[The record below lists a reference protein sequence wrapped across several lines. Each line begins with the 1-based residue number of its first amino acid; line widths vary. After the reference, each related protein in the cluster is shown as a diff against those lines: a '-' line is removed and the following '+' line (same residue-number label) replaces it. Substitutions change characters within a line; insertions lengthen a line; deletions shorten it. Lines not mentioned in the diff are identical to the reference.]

1 MYFTLISNFTSPT
14 KIDTVTEK
22 KPTLSGYAV
31 QFGLEPQ
38 EMPVSMNSR
47 TQRLFI
53 GVPKENSFQ
62 ENRIPLTPESVQTLT
77 SNGHRVI
84 VETKAGTGSHFTD
97 KDYSE
102 AGAEIAYDGRQ
113 VYEAEII
120 VKVAPPTDEEIE
132 MIKMH
137 QILISPIHLPTLK
150 DEYIRKLMAKKVTS
164 IAVEYIKDDSGTYP
178 FVRSMSEIA
187 GSSVMLL
194 AAEYLSTT
202 RNGQGVLIG
211 GISGVPPANV
221 VILGAGVVGEFVA
234 RAALGLGA
242 TVRVFDNN
250 IYKLM
255 RLQNNLGARIY
266 TSSLYPEVLKRELQV
281 ADVAVGAIHSESGR
295 TPILVTEEMV
305 SHMKHGSVI
314 IDVSIDQGGC
324 FETSEVTTHQNPT
337 FKKYGV
343 IHYCVPNIA
352 SRVART
358 ASYAMSNLLSPTL
371 LRSGEIGG
379 FEKMLSHDHASR
391 HGVYIYKGCLTNRHL
406 GEKFNIKHTDIDL
419 LFTASM

>member
-1 MYFTLISNFTSPT
+1 MP
-14 KIDTVTEK
+14 EK
-22 KPTLSGYAV
+22 KHSLSGYSI
-31 QFGLEPQ
+31 QFGLETQ
-38 EMPVSMNSR
+38 EAPLLIGGK
-47 TQRLFI
+47 TQKLFI
-53 GVPKENSFQ
+53 GVPKESTFQ
-62 ENRIPLTPESVQTLT
+62 ENRIPLTPESVQILT
-77 SNGHRVI
+77 SNGHRVVI
-84 VETKAGTGSHFTD
+84 ETKAGAGSHFTD

-102 AGAEIAYDGRQ
+102 AGAEIAYDSKQ
-113 VYEAEII
+113 VYEAEVI
-120 VKVAPPTDEEIE
+120 VKIAPPTDEEIE

-137 QILISPIHLPTLK
+137 QVLISPIHLPTLK
-150 DEYIRKLMAKKVTS
+150 DDYIHKLMAKKVTAL
-164 IAVEYIKDDSGTYP
+164 AVEYIKDDSGTYP

-194 AAEYLSTT
+194 AAEYLSTS
-202 RNGQGVLIG
+202 RNGQGILVG
-211 GISGVPPANV
+211 GISGVPPSNV

-234 RAALGLGA
+234 RTALGLGA
-242 TVRVFDNN
+242 SVRVFDNN

-255 RLQNNLGARIY
+255 RLQNNIGSRIF
-266 TSSLYPEVLKRELQV
+266 TSSLYPEVLKRELMN

-295 TPILVTEEMV
+295 TPVLVTEEMV
-305 SHMKHGSVI
+305 SHMKPGSVI

-337 FKKYGV
+337 FKKFGV

-371 LRSGEIGG
+371 MRCGEAGG
-379 FEKMLSHDHASR
+379 FEKLLHYDHASR

-419 LFTASM
+419 LFTASQ

>member
-1 MYFTLISNFTSPT
+1 MMGSKNQ
-14 KIDTVTEK
+14 K
-22 KPTLSGYAV
+22 
-31 QFGLEPQ
+31 
-38 EMPVSMNSR
+38 
-47 TQRLFI
+47 LFI
-53 GVPKENSFQ
+53 GVPKEISFQ
-62 ENRIPLTPESVQTLT
+62 ENRIPLTPESVQILT
-77 SNGHRVI
+77 SNGHRVV
-84 VETKAGTGSHFTD
+84 VETKAGGGSHFTD
-97 KDYSE
+97 RDYSE
-102 AGAEIAYDGRQ
+102 AGAEIAYDTKQ
-113 VYEAEII
+113 VYEAEVI
-120 VKVAPPTDEEIE
+120 VKIAPPTDDEIE
-132 MIKMH
+132 MMKMN

-150 DEYIRKLMAKKVTS
+150 DEYIHKLMSKRVTAL
-164 IAVEYIKDDSGTYP
+164 AVEYIKDDSGTYP

-202 RNGQGVLIG
+202 RNGQGILVG

-242 TVRVFDNN
+242 SVRVFDNN

-255 RLQNNLGARIY
+255 RLQNNLGQRIY
-266 TSSLYPEVLKRELQV
+266 TSSLYPEVLKRELAM

-295 TPILVTEEMV
+295 TPIVVTEEMV
-305 SHMKHGSVI
+305 SNMKSGSII

-324 FETSEVTTHQNPT
+324 FETSEITTHQNPT
-337 FKKYGV
+337 FKKNGV

-371 LRSGEIGG
+371 MRGGEIGG
-379 FEKMLSHDHASR
+379 FEKLLHYDRSSR
-391 HGVYIYKGCLTNRHL
+391 HGVYIYRGCLTNRHL

-419 LFTASM
+419 LFTASQ